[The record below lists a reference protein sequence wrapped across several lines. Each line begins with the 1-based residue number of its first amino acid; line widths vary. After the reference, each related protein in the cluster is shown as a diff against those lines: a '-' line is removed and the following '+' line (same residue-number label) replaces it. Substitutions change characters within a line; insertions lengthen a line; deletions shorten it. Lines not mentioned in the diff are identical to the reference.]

1 MSENQDNRSVY
12 VKKRPKGLKKP
23 VDRESSINY
32 PLISAWLISLIIHL
46 FVLFWFNRG
55 TMGNQQQQG
64 LGELD
69 VALISDTQ
77 PAQLDYVTPDT
88 PSLDEQIEFQT
99 GAEQQL
105 SSDSLTQVEFET
117 GEGDFSDISL
127 DLSAAGAAAGTAAS
141 TGSWSDLVTAGGSA
155 SEGASFFGLEA
166 FGSRFVYVVDRS
178 GSMSDIPMR
187 TAKAELMRSINQLKP
202 GMEFF
207 VMFYSNGFES
217 MPAQGLVPA
226 DRANK
231 RLAEQWIEQISSSGG
246 TNPTEAMK
254 KAMELS
260 PDAIW
265 LLSDGKFSESIA
277 DEITK
282 MNSSMGISI
291 HTIAFFN
298 TAGSELLS
306 DLAQKNNG
314 EFIYVPEPSK
324 RN

>member
-1 MSENQDNRSVY
+1 MSDNQDNKSVY
-12 VKKRPKGLKKP
+12 VRKRPKGLKKP
-23 VDRESSINY
+23 VNRESSINY

-46 FVLFWFNRG
+46 FVLFWFNRAK
-55 TMGNQQQQG
+55 MGNQQQHG

-77 PAQLDYVTPDT
+77 PAELDYATPDT
-88 PSLDEQIEFQT
+88 PSLDEQIEFNT

-141 TGSWSDLVTAGGSA
+141 TGSWSDLITAGGSA

-178 GSMSDIPMR
+178 GSMSNMPMR
-187 TAKAELMRSINQLKP
+187 TAKAELLRSIKQLKP

-207 VMFYSNGFES
+207 VIFYSDGFKS
-217 MPAQGLVPA
+217 MPAEGLLPA
-226 DRANK
+226 GRANK
-231 RLAEQWIEQISSSGG
+231 RMAEQWIEQISPGGG

-265 LLSDGKFSESIA
+265 LLSDGKFSQSIA
-277 DEITK
+277 EEITK
-282 MNSSMGISI
+282 MNSSLGISI

-298 TAGSELLS
+298 AAGSELLS
-306 DLAQKNNG
+306 DLAHRNNG
-314 EFIYVPEPSK
+314 EFIYVPEPNK
-324 RN
+324 